1 MPSSA
6 ALTRLRGEP
15 TTLALSTYEEL
26 ASWPGASRALGAR
39 SETILTLS
47 GETPRARLMPMRVTS
62 SVM

>member
-15 TTLALSTYEEL
+15 TTFELSTYEEP
-26 ASWPGASRALGAR
+26 ASWPEASRALGAR

-47 GETPRARLMPMRVTS
+47 GGMRRAWLVPMRVTS
-62 SVM
+62 S